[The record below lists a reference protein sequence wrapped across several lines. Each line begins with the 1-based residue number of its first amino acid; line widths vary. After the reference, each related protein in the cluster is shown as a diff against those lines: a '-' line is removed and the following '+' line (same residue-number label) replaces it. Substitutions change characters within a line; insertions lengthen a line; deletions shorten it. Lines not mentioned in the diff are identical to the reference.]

1 MSPAEDRQRPDDAP
15 RLWTPSFWAAVVAMF
30 GVSMVFITTMTY
42 MALYAVERF
51 GVQDAVAGFA
61 ASSFILGAALVRIV
75 SGKYLDFIGRKRLL
89 LIALIVF
96 LACCLVYPLTWD
108 FTSLVG
114 LRLLHGMAF
123 GGAGTAL
130 TASVVDLVPR
140 ARRSEGVGYF
150 GAASTISTALGPLAA
165 VQLSGMFGADAVFWF
180 ISGASL
186 VALGAVLLGRF
197 PERTPTP
204 EEHARRFRLS
214 LSDVLDPDA
223 LPAALVLF
231 LAASGYAGVVTFL
244 NTALLERGMVTAA
257 SLFFVAYAAGMLLVR
272 LFAGRIQDTRGDNT
286 VMLPLFALFI
296 LSLVMLAV
304 AEHTWVVLAA
314 GVLGGIGFGGITP
327 ALQVIGVT
335 RARPERLGIAT
346 STHYMMLDL
355 GVAIGPVV
363 FGLLIP
369 LVGYTGMY
377 LALAV
382 TGTLAVVLYWL
393 VHGRAAS
400 PGHRPS

>member
-1 MSPAEDRQRPDDAP
+1 M
-15 RLWTPSFWAAVVAMF
+15 
-30 GVSMVFITTMTY
+30 
-42 MALYAVERF
+42 
-51 GVQDAVAGFA
+51 
-61 ASSFILGAALVRIV
+61 
-75 SGKYLDFIGRKRLL
+75 
-89 LIALIVF
+89 
-96 LACCLVYPLTWD
+96 
-108 FTSLVG
+108 
-114 LRLLHGMAF
+114 
-123 GGAGTAL
+123 
-130 TASVVDLVPR
+130 
-140 ARRSEGVGYF
+140 
-150 GAASTISTALGPLAA
+150 
-165 VQLSGMFGADAVFWF
+165 
-180 ISGASL
+180 
-186 VALGAVLLGRF
+186 
-197 PERTPTP
+197 
-204 EEHARRFRLS
+204 
-214 LSDVLDPDA
+214 LDPDA
-223 LPAALVLF
+223 LPPALVLL